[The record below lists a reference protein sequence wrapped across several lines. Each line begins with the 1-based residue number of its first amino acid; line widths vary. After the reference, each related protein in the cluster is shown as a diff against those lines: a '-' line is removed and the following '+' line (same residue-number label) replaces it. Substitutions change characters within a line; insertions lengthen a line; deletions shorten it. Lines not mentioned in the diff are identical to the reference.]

1 MQEMQERQVWSL
13 GGKDLLEKEKETHS
27 SILAWRVCRDRGAWW
42 ATVHEVAKSWTLTCV
57 LPTSVVPFMGGTTG
71 QPAHRVSLATRW
83 LS

>member
-42 ATVHEVAKSWTLTCV
+42 ATVHEVAKSWT
-57 LPTSVVPFMGGTTG
+57 
-71 QPAHRVSLATRW
+71 Q
-83 LS
+83 LSN